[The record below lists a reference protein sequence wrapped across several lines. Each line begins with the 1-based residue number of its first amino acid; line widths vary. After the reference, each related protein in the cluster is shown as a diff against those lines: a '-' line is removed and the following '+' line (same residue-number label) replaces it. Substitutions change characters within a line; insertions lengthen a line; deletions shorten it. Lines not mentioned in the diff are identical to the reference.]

1 MLKTKLLSVFVAFAL
16 MITVGGVYATW
27 NYADGGVDD
36 EDFTGFISI
45 TDDVTGSSKGAIVI
59 DEATNFKILFDDSA
73 EDRKTH
79 TAVLSYSGN
88 IVVKF
93 SFAENTPADVVAAG
107 IKLQLVV
114 SNNASLVWHGTG
126 ENSSNSTPIFKVIE
140 TPIISGGSVRINDE
154 DVPVPDVV
162 PEDDGSYTWT
172 LDTAFLSQLITL
184 RAEDVVGDT
193 IEEYRAIETLLSA
206 NKININFS
214 EYVAPSATGD
224 AE

>member
-27 NYADGGVDD
+27 NYADGGVND
-36 EDFTGFISI
+36 EDFTGFISL

-59 DEATNFKILFDDSA
+59 DEATDFEILFDDSA
-73 EDRKTH
+73 ADSKTH
-79 TAVLSYSGN
+79 TAVLSYSGK

-114 SNNASLVWHGTG
+114 SNNASLVWHGNG
-126 ENSSNSTPIFKVIE
+126 DNSATNSAIFDVFE
-140 TPIISGGSVRINDE
+140 GTIISGETVEINGE
-154 DVPVPDVV
+154 DVTVPGLV
-162 PEDDGSYTWT
+162 EADGTYTWT
-172 LDTAFLSQLITL
+172 LDADFLSKLIKL
-184 RAEDVVGDT
+184 RAEDVVVDT
-193 IEEYRAIETLLSA
+193 IDEYRAIETLLSA

>member
-27 NYADGGVDD
+27 NYADGGVND
-36 EDFTGFISI
+36 EDFTGFISL
-45 TDDVTGSSKGAIVI
+45 TDDVTGANKGAIVI
-59 DEATNFKILFDDSA
+59 DEATDFEILFDDSA
-73 EDRKTH
+73 ADSKTH
-79 TAVLSYSGN
+79 TAVLSYSGK

-114 SNNASLVWHGTG
+114 SNNASLVWHGVG
-126 ENSSNSTPIFKVIE
+126 DNSANTSAIFNIFE
-140 TPIISGGSVRINDE
+140 SPIISGETVQINGESV
-154 DVPVPDVV
+154 VV
-162 PEDDGSYTWT
+162 PSVVKETDGTYTWELGT
-172 LDTAFLSQLITL
+172 DFLSKLIKL
-184 RAEDVVGDT
+184 RAEDVVVDT
-193 IEEYRAIETLLSA
+193 IDEYRAIETLLSA